1 MIDWLIDQ
9 LGSFILVA
17 ESASQQEM
25 AKVLQDLADMAD
37 KDLLDMENAEDLWEL
52 LRQDDLEAGEMGQ
65 TFNLSGGGDPNSSS
79 LAQPVTPLAISF
91 KEKIV
96 TGYGP
101 DIVSSSEE
109 EEEETEE
116 PADNAISE
124 TPPSSQPRTT
134 EEEDDPFLLNQKE
147 SSSSPHTSQEPKNE
161 YVMFFMSSVIGI

>member
-1 MIDWLIDQ
+1 M
-9 LGSFILVA
+9 GSFILVA

-65 TFNLSGGGDPNSSS
+65 TFNLSAGGDPNSSS
-79 LAQPVTPLAISF
+79 LPQPVTPLAISL

-101 DIVSSSEE
+101 NIVSSSE

-124 TPPSSQPRTT
+124 TLPSSQPRTT
-134 EEEDDPFLLNQKE
+134 KEEDDPFLLNQE
-147 SSSSPHTSQEPKNE
+147 DSSSSPHTSQEPKNE
-161 YVMFFMSSVIGI
+161 YVMFSVVSNWDISYL